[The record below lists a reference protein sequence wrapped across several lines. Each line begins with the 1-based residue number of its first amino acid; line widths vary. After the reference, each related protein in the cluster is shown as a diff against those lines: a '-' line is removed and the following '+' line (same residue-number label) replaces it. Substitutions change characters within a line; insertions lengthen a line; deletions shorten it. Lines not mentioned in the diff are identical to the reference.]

1 MGQEIMDLKAL
12 LLFRLFICIA
22 FIMWG
27 IILPIRRNEA
37 QGSMGKKVFWL
48 SVGVVLMLA
57 VSAVLLKDQMYIRPY
72 SGSWGYYF
80 IFISALAVSY
90 FFGYTIVLSDKF
102 IVARSQLYIVFY
114 GIILVGTIL
123 SLLFGFKSLGS
134 LYIGMGI
141 YTLILGAAE
150 VGILWHKRKRLSER
164 ELNKANLPSRNY
176 VQGSMVKKVFWLSVS
191 VLLTIAVILLQD
203 LATHYYYYYPAD
215 YWLYWSAGM
224 ISFGFGYTIVMSD
237 EEIIQWGL
245 RNIIF
250 YGIILVGT
258 IVRFLFSSKSL
269 GSLSI
274 GMGIYILVLGAA
286 EVWILWHRKKRL
298 SERELHSADSIV

>member
-72 SGSWGYYF
+72 SGSWGYYYF

-123 SLLFGFKSLGS
+123 SFLFSLELRSS

-141 YTLILGAAE
+141 YTLVLGAAE
-150 VGILWHKRKRLSER
+150 VGILWHKKKRLSEL
-164 ELNKANLPSRNY
+164 ELNKANLP
-176 VQGSMVKKVFWLSVS
+176 
-191 VLLTIAVILLQD
+191 T
-203 LATHYYYYYPAD
+203 
-215 YWLYWSAGM
+215 
-224 ISFGFGYTIVMSD
+224 
-237 EEIIQWGL
+237 
-245 RNIIF
+245 
-250 YGIILVGT
+250 
-258 IVRFLFSSKSL
+258 
-269 GSLSI
+269 
-274 GMGIYILVLGAA
+274 
-286 EVWILWHRKKRL
+286 
-298 SERELHSADSIV
+298 